1 MSAAG
6 ERGEVRIF
14 AALELPLQVK
24 REIADWQ
31 KPQAT
36 LYPSLK
42 WVQTESMHLTLRFFG
57 DIPESEVEK
66 ICSLLSSWHPGP
78 LAFSLDSIGSFG
90 KRTSPSVFWLGGSFP
105 EEVSRVAGE
114 LGRLPDE
121 KGIKGVHRFHPHL
134 TFARRRDLTTLP
146 KFDPP
151 CEIRGVFEEAVV
163 INSRLTSGG
172 PEYTFIE
179 RYDLH

>member
-1 MSAAG
+1 M
-6 ERGEVRIF
+6 RIF

-31 KPQAT
+31 KSQAVR
-36 LYPSLK
+36 YPFLK
-42 WVQTESMHLTLRFFG
+42 WVQGDSMHLTLRYFG
-57 DIPESEVEK
+57 DIPESDVGR
-66 ICSLLSSWHPGP
+66 ICDLLSSWHPGP
-78 LAFSLDSIGSFG
+78 LEFSLDSVGSFG
-90 KRTSPSVFWLGGSFP
+90 KRKSPSVFWLGGSFP
-105 EEVSRVAGE
+105 EEVSRVACE
-114 LGRLPDE
+114 LGRIPDE
-121 KGIKGVHRFHPHL
+121 KGIKDINRFHPHL
-134 TFARRRDLTTLP
+134 TFARRRNSTPLP

-151 CEIRGVFEEAVV
+151 GEIDGVFEEVIV